1 MSKKESQK
9 KWYEKHKV
17 VLLQKKEQQLLNI
30 EGKRYKGFIVRD
42 DGTIKNKFGNVI
54 GTKKLNG
61 YITVTLNGKQ
71 LLAHRIVWKAFNG
84 EIPEG
89 MEVDHINTIRD
100 DNRLE
105 NLRLTTP
112 KENRN
117 NPHTIKHYKQS
128 NKNKPHTYKQRMKS
142 SMNMWF
148 QNLIRQY
155 HKNGNKYI
163 FQD

>member
-9 KWYEKHKV
+9 KWYEKSKV
-17 VLLQKKEQQLLNI
+17 ALLQKREQQLLNI
-30 EGKRYKGFIVRD
+30 EGIHYKGFIVKD
-42 DGTIKNKFGNVI
+42 DGTIINKYGNKV
-54 GTKKLNG
+54 GFVNGNG
-61 YITVTLNGKQ
+61 YRYIKVGLNTVPE
-71 LLAHRIVWKAFNG
+71 HCFIWEAFNG
-84 EIPEG
+84 EIPKGYEI
-89 MEVDHINTIRD
+89 DHKNTVRD

-105 NLRLTTP
+105 NLRIATP

-117 NPHTIKHYKQS
+117 NPITIEHYKQS
-128 NKNKPHTYKQRMKS
+128 NKNKPHTKLNRMKT